1 MDKKILLSGAA
12 ALVLGVSMYSASA
25 SASALSLT
33 IEGEGAVTATMSD
46 TCAAQAAAASANDG
60 VAHAAVLG
68 LSYTAAQD
76 AESEEGAGDGQP
88 DQIEDLIDAVTGG
101 TSVIV
106 ADESADGDVTF
117 VADPCGGASADNPVW
132 GVETSWEWSA
142 SGTLANGLEVTIKD
156 GNEVE
161 LGGAFGT
168 ITFAD
173 GVDSGVKAAMVNGD
187 GGIDVTGND
196 IGGHT
201 TGTGGTAGVGLL
213 WQAPSV
219 GGVDLYVSYSP
230 NSGTDGLDN
239 ADYLDTFGF
248 GASFTADALSVSL
261 GFEQTDAQNAT
272 CHADN
277 VAINL
282 ATAQTA
288 AALVDAVYG
297 TDVCGDESLLALG
310 AAMDLGDLSVAVG
323 YSELDSDEADRTT
336 TNVDVSTS
344 LGEWSLNLGYVDS
357 VKESKYAGADTEQ
370 TAIGG
375 SIATDLGDGVELSLA
390 FSANE
395 YDDFSQAEGNGATN
409 DSRAEV
415 KLDISF

>member
-142 SGTLANGLEVTIKD
+142 AGTLANGLEVTIKD

-173 GVDSGVKAAMVNGD
+173 GVDSGVKAAFVGEDGD
-187 GGIDVTGND
+187 IDVAGSGF
-196 IGGHT
+196 GGHNLST
-201 TGTGGTAGVGLL
+201 SGTAGVGLL

-230 NSGTDGLDN
+230 NSANSGLDSSE
-239 ADYLDTFGF
+239 YTDTIGF
-248 GASFTADALSVSL
+248 GAAFATDMLTVSAGFESAEGGACGTGTSGEIDGISGFAGMNLKELADAVL
-261 GFEQTDAQNAT
+261 GGEA
-272 CHADN
+272 
-277 VAINL
+277 
-282 ATAQTA
+282 
-288 AALVDAVYG
+288 
-297 TDVCGDESLLALG
+297 CGDESLVALG
-310 AAMDLGDLSVAVG
+310 MEMSAGEFTINAG
-323 YSELDSDEADRTT
+323 YSEMDTDGADTT
-336 TNVDVSTS
+336 VMNVGLSTS
-344 LGEWSLNLGYVDS
+344 LGAYDLALDYVDS
-357 VKESKYAGADTEQ
+357 ELDYQFIDGVVDTQTVIGAELS
-370 TAIGG
+370 TA
-375 SIATDLGDGVELSLA
+375 LGDGVDLVMT
-390 FSANE
+390 FSTSDYEVA
-395 YDDFSQAEGNGATN
+395 GAA
-409 DSRAEV
+409 SESKYRAEA
-415 KLDISF
+415 KLDISY

>member
-142 SGTLANGLEVTIKD
+142 AGTLANGLEVTIKD

-173 GVDSGVKAAMVNGD
+173 GVDSGVKAAFVGEDGD
-187 GGIDVTGND
+187 IDVAGSGF
-196 IGGHT
+196 GGHNLST
-201 TGTGGTAGVGLL
+201 SGTAGVGLL

-219 GGVDLYVSYSP
+219 GGVDLFVSYSP
-230 NSGTDGLDN
+230 NSANSGLDS
-239 ADYLDTFGF
+239 ATYQDTIGL

-261 GFEQTDAQNAT
+261 GFEQSEPETST

-277 VAINL
+277 VTINL
-282 ATAQTA
+282 AAAQTA

-297 TDVCGDESLLALG
+297 TDVCGDEQLMVVG
-310 AAMDLGDLSVAVG
+310 AAMDVGDLSIAVG

-344 LGEWSLNLGYVDS
+344 LADWSLNLGYVNAL
-357 VKESKYAGADTEQ
+357 KKSKYAGADTEQ
-370 TAIGG
+370 TVIGG
-375 SIATDLGDGVELSLA
+375 SIATDLGDGVELSIA
-390 FSANE
+390 FSSNE
-395 YDDFSQAEGNGATN
+395 YDDFSQAEGNGVTT
-409 DSRAEV
+409 DSRAEA

>member
-12 ALVLGVSMYSASA
+12 ALVLGASLYAAPA

-33 IEGEGAVTATMSD
+33 IEGEGAVTATMDDNCSTTASD
-46 TCAAQAAAASANDG
+46 LDANTAITLSALNASAG
-60 VAHAAVLG
+60 HTA
-68 LSYTAAQD
+68 TAAD
-76 AESEEGAGDGQP
+76 
-88 DQIEDLIDAVTGG
+88 
-101 TSVIV
+101 TS
-106 ADESADGDVTF
+106 AHGL
-117 VADPCGGASADNPVW
+117 GASRNLTTACAGSASEDNPVW

-142 SGTLANGLEVTIKD
+142 AGTLANGLEVTIKD

-173 GVDSGVKAAMVNGD
+173 GVDSGVKAAFVGEDGD
-187 GGIDVTGND
+187 IDVAGSGF
-196 IGGHT
+196 GGHNLST
-201 TGTGGTAGVGLL
+201 SGTAGVGLL

-230 NSGTDGLDN
+230 NSANSGLDS
-239 ADYLDTFGF
+239 ATYQDTIGL

-261 GFEQTDAQNAT
+261 GFEQSEPETST

-277 VAINL
+277 VTINL
-282 ATAQTA
+282 AAAQTA

-297 TDVCGDESLLALG
+297 TDVCGDEQLMVVG
-310 AAMDLGDLSVAVG
+310 AAMDVGDLSIAVG

-344 LGEWSLNLGYVDS
+344 LADWSLNLGYVNAL
-357 VKESKYAGADTEQ
+357 KKSKYAGADTEQ
-370 TAIGG
+370 TVIGG
-375 SIATDLGDGVELSLA
+375 SIATDLGDGVELSIA
-390 FSANE
+390 FSSNE
-395 YDDFSQAEGNGATN
+395 YDDFSQAEGNGVTT
-409 DSRAEV
+409 DSRAEA